1 VKVRIASIQYMLRPI
16 SGWSEFERQVHLMLD
31 AAGEYH
37 PQFVLLPEI
46 FTTQLMSFLPR
57 QSVDLAVRALEQFT
71 DRYKAL
77 MREHAMR
84 YGYYLI
90 GGSHPTTRDG
100 ELYNT
105 AFLFSPHGDTFE
117 QDKTHRTRW
126 ERERWKTTAGH
137 RLHLWETEFGDI
149 SILVCYDVEFP
160 ELARMVCDAGADIL
174 FVPSST
180 DDRQGFWRVRY
191 CCHARAIENQVYVA
205 MASTVG
211 SLPVEGLGLHY
222 GQASILT
229 PSDFPF
235 SRDGIAAE
243 GIANTEQ
250 IIIADVDLDLLF
262 ENRVNG
268 TTIPLYDKR
277 EELYRSPVIVTK
289 TGPGSAPAARPVR
302 ITG

>member
-1 VKVRIASIQYMLRPI
+1 MKVRIATTQYVMRPI
-16 SGWSEFERQVHLMLD
+16 AGWDAFAHQVHMMLD
-31 AAGEYH
+31 AAGEYR

-46 FTTQLMSFLPR
+46 FTTQLISSLPK
-57 QSVDLAVRALEQFT
+57 QETAAAVRALSQFT
-71 DRYKAL
+71 DRYQAL
-77 MREHAMR
+77 MRAHAMR
-84 YGYYLI
+84 RGYYLI
-90 GGSHPTTRDG
+90 GGTHPVVRDG

-105 AFLFSPHGDTFE
+105 AYLFSPRGEIFE
-117 QDKTHRTRW
+117 QDKMHRTRW
-126 ERERWKTTAGH
+126 ERERWQSSAGH
-137 RLHLWETEFGDI
+137 QLHVWQTEFGDI
-149 SILVCYDVEFP
+149 AILICYDVEFP
-160 ELARMVCDAGADIL
+160 ELARMVSEAGADIL

-211 SLPVEGLGLHY
+211 SLPVDGLGLHY

-243 GIANTEQ
+243 GTPNTEQ
-250 IIIADVDLDLLF
+250 IVIADVDLALLD

-268 TTIPLYDKR
+268 TTIPLHDKR
-277 EELYRSPVIVTK
+277 RDLYASQVQIVR
-289 TGPGSAPAARPVR
+289 TGAAA
-302 ITG
+302 

>member
-1 VKVRIASIQYMLRPI
+1 MKARIATIQYMLRPI
-16 SGWSEFERQVHLMLD
+16 ADWREFERQVGFVLS
-31 AAGEYH
+31 AAGDYR

-46 FTTQLMSFLPR
+46 FTTQLLSALPR
-57 QSVDLAVRALEQFT
+57 QEVRAAIRALDQFT
-71 DRYKAL
+71 VRYQDL
-77 MREHAMR
+77 MREHAER
-84 YGYYLI
+84 GGYYLI
-90 GGSHPTTRDG
+90 GGSHPTIRDG
-100 ELYNT
+100 KLYNT
-105 AFLFSPHGDTFE
+105 SYLFTPRGEVHA

-126 ERERWKTTAGH
+126 EREQWQTTPGD
-137 RLHLWETEFGDI
+137 RLRLFETEFGDI
-149 SILVCYDVEFP
+149 AILVCYDVEFP

-229 PSDFPF
+229 PSDYPF

-243 GIANTEQ
+243 GVANSEQ
-250 IIIADVDLDLLF
+250 IVIADVDLELLF
-262 ENRVNG
+262 ANRVDG

-277 EELYRSPVIVTK
+277 AELYASSVETVRTAPLGAKKVGVT
-289 TGPGSAPAARPVR
+289 
-302 ITG
+302 

>member
-1 VKVRIASIQYMLRPI
+1 MKVRIATTQYQLRPI
-16 SGWSEFERQVHLMLD
+16 SGWPDFERQVHMMLD
-31 AAGEYH
+31 AAGEYR

-46 FTTQLMSFLPR
+46 FTTQLITLLPR
-57 QSVDLAVRALEQFT
+57 QEPAQAVRALDQFT
-71 DRYKAL
+71 GRYKEL
-77 MREHAMR
+77 MRAHAKR
-84 YGYYLI
+84 HGYYLI
-90 GGSHPTTRDG
+90 GGSHPVMRGG

-105 AFLFSPHGDTFE
+105 SFLFTPHGDVHE

-126 ERERWKTTAGH
+126 ERERWKSTAGSQL
-137 RLHLWETEFGDI
+137 RTWETEFGDI
-149 SILVCYDVEFP
+149 AILICYDIEFP
-160 ELARMVCDAGADIL
+160 ELARMVCEAGADIL

-211 SLPVEGLGLHY
+211 SLPVDGLGLHY

-243 GIANTEQ
+243 GIPNTEQ
-250 IIIADVDLDLLF
+250 IVIADVDLALLE
-262 ENRVNG
+262 ENRLNG

-277 EELYRSPVIVTK
+277 KDIYESKVSVTR
-289 TGPGSAPAARPVR
+289 TAPA
-302 ITG
+302 

>member
-1 VKVRIASIQYMLRPI
+1 VKARIASIQYMLQPI
-16 SGWSEFERQVHLMLD
+16 ASWSDFERQVNYTLD
-31 AAGEYH
+31 AAAEYR

-57 QSVDLAVRALEQFT
+57 QGVREGVRALDQFT

-77 MREHAMR
+77 MQAHAKR
-84 YGYYLI
+84 GGYYLV
-90 GGSHPTTRDG
+90 GGSHPVLRGG
-100 ELYNT
+100 ELFNT
-105 AFLFSPHGDTFE
+105 AFLFSPHGDIYE

-126 ERERWKTTAGH
+126 EREKWQTSPGH
-137 RLHLWETEFGDI
+137 QLHTWETEFGDI
-149 SILVCYDVEFP
+149 AILVCYDIEFP
-160 ELARMVCDAGADIL
+160 ELARKVCEAGADIL

-205 MASTVG
+205 MSSTVG

-250 IIIADVDLDLLF
+250 IVIADVELDLLE

-277 EELYRSPVIVTK
+277 KDVYEAPVEVTR
-289 TGPGSAPAARPVR
+289 TAPPAPLRRAGVER
-302 ITG
+302 

>member
-1 VKVRIASIQYMLRPI
+1 VKARVASTQYMLRPI
-16 SGWSEFERQVHLMLD
+16 AGWEEFEHQVHMMLE
-31 AAGEYH
+31 AVGEYR

-46 FTTQLMSFLPR
+46 FTTQLMSCMPR
-57 QSVDLAVRALEQFT
+57 QDTMSAVRALDGYT

-77 MREHAMR
+77 MKAHAVR
-84 YGYYLI
+84 HGYYLI
-90 GGSHPTTRDG
+90 GGSHPVMRGG

-105 AFLFSPHGDTFE
+105 SFLFSPHGDVFE

-126 ERERWKTTAGH
+126 EREKWKSSAGN
-137 RLHLWETEFGDI
+137 RLHVWETEFGDI
-149 SILVCYDVEFP
+149 AILVCYDIEFP
-160 ELARMVCDAGADIL
+160 ELSRMVCEAGADIL

-211 SLPVEGLGLHY
+211 SLPVDGLGLHY
-222 GQASILT
+222 GQAGILT

-243 GIANTEQ
+243 GIPNTEQ
-250 IIIADVDLDLLF
+250 IVIADLDLGLLD
-262 ENRVNG
+262 ENRING

-277 EELYRSPVIVTK
+277 KDVYESKVMVART
-289 TGPGSAPAARPVR
+289 APR
-302 ITG
+302 

>member
-1 VKVRIASIQYMLRPI
+1 MKVRIASVQYMLRPI
-16 SGWSEFERQVHLMLD
+16 AAWEDFERQVHLMLD
-31 AAGEYH
+31 AAGEYR

-57 QSVDLAVRALEQFT
+57 QPVDLAVRALDQFT

-84 YGYYLI
+84 YGYYLV
-90 GGSHPTTRDG
+90 GGSHPAIRDG

-105 AFLFSPHGDTFE
+105 AFLFSPHGDIYE

-126 ERERWKTTAGH
+126 ERERWKTTPGH
-137 RLHLWETEFGDI
+137 RLQLWETEFGDI

-160 ELARMVCDAGADIL
+160 ELARMVCEAGADIL

-243 GIANTEQ
+243 GVANTEQ

-277 EELYRSPVIVTK
+277 EELYKSPVIVTK
-289 TGPGSAPAARPVR
+289 TGPGAAPAARPVR

>member
-1 VKVRIASIQYMLRPI
+1 MKARIAAIQYMLRPVT
-16 SGWSEFERQVHLMLD
+16 SWNDFERQVHYVLG
-31 AAGEYH
+31 AAGDYKPH
-37 PQFVLLPEI
+37 FVLLPEI
-46 FTTQLMSFLPR
+46 FTTQLMSLLPR
-57 QSVDLAVRALEQFT
+57 QAVYSAVRALDGFTEQ
-71 DRYKAL
+71 YKIL

-84 YGYYLI
+84 YGFYLI
-90 GGSHPTTRDG
+90 GGSHPILRDG
-100 ELYNT
+100 ELFNT
-105 AFLFSPHGDTFE
+105 AFLFSPHGDVYA
-117 QDKTHRTRW
+117 QDKIHRTRW
-126 ERERWKTTAGH
+126 ERERWETSPG
-137 RLHLWETEFGDI
+137 RELSLFETEFGDI
-149 SILVCYDVEFP
+149 AILVCYDAEFP

-211 SLPVEGLGLHY
+211 ALPEEGLGLHY

-250 IIIADVDLDLLF
+250 IVIADVDLELLF
-262 ENRVNG
+262 ENRLDG

-277 EELYRSPVIVTK
+277 IDVYQ
-289 TGPGSAPAARPVR
+289 APVR
-302 ITG
+302 VTRTAPGRPTVGPRAPVTR